1 LEVSRIAKNLENE
14 VAVAHARERS
24 LRASL
29 AKLEKTTTGH
39 GRSEIQLRALEREAA
54 ANRLLFESFLN
65 RFKETS
71 QREELQQ
78 ADARIISRAEIPV
91 AASFPKKRLIVAIAL
106 VGSAFLGVL
115 LVFVLE
121 RLDNGFRTA
130 GQIEQQTGVPSLG
143 MIPKI
148 TGKANQAHVDRYV
161 IFKPTSSVS
170 ESIRS
175 IRTSIM
181 LSDVDDPPKVIA
193 LTSTLPYEGK
203 TMLSLNLARVAA
215 ASGQRVLL
223 IDGDLR
229 RPRVHKSLG
238 IANDKS
244 IVELLNGELQMD
256 EVCHVEDGTG
266 LVFIPGKAVH
276 VNPMDLLNSHAMRN
290 LINGLRGRFDQVIID
305 APPIL
310 AVADIKVIG
319 QYSDKIIYC
328 IKWND
333 TPREAAVA
341 GLRQVIDAH
350 LPLAGTVLTHVDVKK
365 HAQYGYGDSG
375 DYYGRHKE
383 YYAD

>member
-1 LEVSRIAKNLENE
+1 V
-14 VAVAHARERS
+14 
-24 LRASL
+24 
-29 AKLEKTTTGH
+29 GH
-39 GRSEIQLRALEREAA
+39 GRSEIQLRALEREAQ
-54 ANRLLFESFLN
+54 ANRLLFESFLS

-71 QREELQQ
+71 QQKELQQ
-78 ADARIISRAEIPV
+78 ADARIISRAEVPV
-91 AASFPKKRLIVAIAL
+91 GASFPKKRLIIAIAL

-143 MIPKI
+143 MIPVIK
-148 TGKANQAHVDRYV
+148 GKANLRYVDRYV
-161 IFKPTSSVS
+161 IYKPTSSVS

-175 IRTSIM
+175 IRTSVM
-181 LSDVDDPPKVIA
+181 LSDVDEPPKVIA

-223 IDGDLR
+223 LDGDLR
-229 RPRVHKSLG
+229 RPRVHRSLG
-238 IANDKS
+238 INNDKS
-244 IVELLNGELQMD
+244 IIELLNGELQLN
-256 EVCHVEDGTG
+256 EVCHVEEGTG
-266 LVFIPGKAVH
+266 MLVVPGKVVH
-276 VNPMDLLNSHAMRN
+276 ANPMDLLNSNAMRSF
-290 LINGLRGRFDQVIID
+290 ISGLRGRFDQVIID

-310 AVADIKVIG
+310 AVSDIKVIG
-319 QYSDKIIYC
+319 QYSDKVIYC

-333 TPREAAVA
+333 TPREAAIA